1 METIGELNILFDL
14 QCSPCCKWFCNC
26 DQGRWDGELKRRGRG
41 ERGGKR
47 RWRGAAILFGSHL
60 IREAGSPKSG
70 FPLFRPPVHTVE
82 RALCTNLIAK
92 AKAEILGAVKGGWML
107 QLKLRLKKPRMQ
119 EREREKIEKVR
130 IMREGG
136 WRCPERWS
144 WVGESWTLVAI
155 APLQSVSGRWES
167 QIGEKD
173 NNNDEDCRK
182 AWLGLQDWGCNR
194 IIIDNSA
201 NSATQRPFISV

>member
-119 EREREKIEKVR
+119 EREREDRESEDYERRGLEMSREMELGGRVLNFGRNCSIAISQWWVR
-130 IMREGG
+130 ISN
-136 WRCPERWS
+136 RWKRQQQ
-144 WVGESWTLVAI
+144 WW
-155 APLQSVSGRWES
+155 
-167 QIGEKD
+167 
-173 NNNDEDCRK
+173 
-182 AWLGLQDWGCNR
+182 GLQESMTGTPR
-194 IIIDNSA
+194 LGV
-201 NSATQRPFISV
+201 Q